1 MLPRLCSPGEK
12 VPICWSSSTQ
22 LLWFWEL
29 TSLFGWA
36 PRAGVSH
43 DARGGAELFG
53 EGSDLQPA
61 WYVMCFGPFV
71 SQGMTAEGMTARAA
85 PQKPRSTRLLS
96 ISLPLCV
103 HSLAP
108 NLADPVDNIA
118 SLGPC
123 NCQGVLN
130 TKCCSEGPTQP
141 DTGTCP

>member
-1 MLPRLCSPGEK
+1 MLPRLCSPGEE

-43 DARGGAELFG
+43 DARSGAELFG

-71 SQGMTAEGMTARAA
+71 SQGMTAEGTTASAA
-85 PQKPRSTRLLS
+85 PQKHSTPVHLAAFMALR
-96 ISLPLCV
+96 V

-108 NLADPVDNIA
+108 NLTDPVDHIT

-141 DTGTCP
+141 DTATRP